1 MLQTLFSGTHFVWI
15 TITKLQFH
23 ENMWKQQK
31 NMRNFNEKSNLYIFH
46 HWKIT
51 QFHENSKISVIFLLL
66 WISIKYIKNGVPY
79 NFTNIH
85 KPN

>member
-31 NMRNFNEKSNLYIFH
+31 
-46 HWKIT
+46 
-51 QFHENSKISVIFLLL
+51 ISE
-66 WISIKYIKNGVPY
+66 ISIKKVIDIFYTIEK
-79 NFTNIH
+79 
-85 KPN
+85 